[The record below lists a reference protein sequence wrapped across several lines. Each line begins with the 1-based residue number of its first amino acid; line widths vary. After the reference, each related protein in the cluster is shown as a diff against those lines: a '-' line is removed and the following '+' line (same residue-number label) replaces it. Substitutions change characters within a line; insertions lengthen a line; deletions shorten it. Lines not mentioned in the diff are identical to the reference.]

1 MANIVKTET
10 GWKYRVS
17 YKEAGKYKVKSKSGF
32 PTKKQDL
39 LAASEMEDKLHRG
52 VDINAGETNF
62 VEAFKE
68 WYTTFRKQKNQ

>member
-32 PTKKQDL
+32 PTKKQAL
-39 LAASEMEDKLHRG
+39 LAASEMEEKLHR
-52 VDINAGETNF
+52 
-62 VEAFKE
+62 
-68 WYTTFRKQKNQ
+68 